1 MITGMNE
8 ISTLLDRINADFKS
22 AMKSGDKVKLE
33 TLRMLRAALKEKEIA
48 LRGKAQKLTAEDVV
62 STIATA
68 AKKRRESIEEFTKAG
83 RTDRAEEEEKELN
96 ILSEYLPGQLSEEEL
111 KTRVLAVIQHTGA
124 DSMKDMGKVMSAV
137 MADLKGRV
145 DGRVVQ
151 NLVKQILGGQK

>member
-8 ISTLLDRINADFKS
+8 TPTLLDRINADFKS

-48 LRGKAQKLTAEDVV
+48 LRGKAKELSADDVV

-83 RTDRAEEEEKELN
+83 RTDRAEEEQKELN
-96 ILSEYLPGQLSEEEL
+96 ILSEYLPEQLSEEEV
-111 KTRVLAVIQHTGA
+111 KARVLAVIQQTGA
-124 DSMKDMGKVMSAV
+124 GSMKDMGRVMSAV
-137 MADLKGRV
+137 MTDLKGRV

-151 NLVKQILGGQK
+151 NLVKQILGG